1 MFLKSFRTSGLV
13 SGRFSYQE
21 DKHGDED
28 PDGNVWKSAGGDGG
42 RGRHA
47 EMACCLAT
55 T

>member
-28 PDGNVWKSAGGDGG
+28 PDRNVWKSGGVG
-42 RGRHA
+42 
-47 EMACCLAT
+47 EEC
-55 T
+55 